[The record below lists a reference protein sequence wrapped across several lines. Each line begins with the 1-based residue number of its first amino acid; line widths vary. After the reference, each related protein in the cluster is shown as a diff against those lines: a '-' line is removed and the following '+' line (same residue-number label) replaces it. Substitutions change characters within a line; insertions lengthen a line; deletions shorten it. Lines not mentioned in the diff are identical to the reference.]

1 MILKVSMDF
10 SFSKISIVLYCIL
23 NIGQDYTAN
32 HKNRQCY
39 VFGIFSL
46 VIKLEDVLSSL
57 VCFESIFFQLVILK
71 ILLFF
76 I

>member
-10 SFSKISIVLYCIL
+10 SFSKLSIVL

-57 VCFESIFFQLVILK
+57 GCFESIIFFQLVILK